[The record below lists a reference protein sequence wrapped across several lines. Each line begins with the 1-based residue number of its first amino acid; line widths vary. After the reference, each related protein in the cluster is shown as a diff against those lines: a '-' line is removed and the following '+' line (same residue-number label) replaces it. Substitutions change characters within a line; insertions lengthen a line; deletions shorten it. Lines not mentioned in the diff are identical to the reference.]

1 MTKATKTTAKTD
13 EQKAAEQAE
22 RDRKAQEKKDK
33 AAAAKEGGTSSSAP
47 IVTLPSGTGTQDD
60 EPPASN
66 PPPLERGAGEREPK
80 ERKEDTL
87 RLPED
92 KARWNYGVSTN
103 DTAELLREQREIDA
117 STKR

>member
-1 MTKATKTTAKTD
+1 MTTKASKTTPKTA

-22 RDRKAQEKKDK
+22 KDRKAQEKKDK
-33 AAAAKEGGTSSSAP
+33 AEAAKAGGSASNAP
-47 IVTLPSGTGTQDD
+47 IVSLPKGTGTQDD

-92 KARWNYGVSTN
+92 KARWNYGVSTD
-103 DTAELLREQREIDA
+103 DTATLLKEQREIDA
-117 STKR
+117 SLQ